1 MNVRIR
7 ACVFV
12 SGYVQGV
19 FFRETTKRRASDL
32 NVTGWIRNRDAGGV
46 DAIFEGE
53 EQDVKSMVEFCRRG
67 PPRATVTNFEVQW
80 GKYVGEFAGFEI
92 RF

>member
-7 ACVFV
+7 GNVFV
-12 SGYVQGV
+12 GGYVQGV
-19 FFRETTKRRASDL
+19 FFRETTKRRANDL

-46 DAIFEGE
+46 EAVFEGE

-67 PPRATVTNFEVQW
+67 PPSATVTNVEVQW
-80 GKYVGEFAGFEI
+80 GKYVGEFASFEI